1 MIKEENKVKSEK
13 GITMVVLV
21 ITVLLLMIVTA
32 SLATHSYDSL
42 QLSHLTKLDNDIE
55 TLNNRVASYYVEHG
69 NLPILDGV
77 MTKEDVSKYI
87 SDLSR
92 NDGEKYY
99 IIDLGELDNI
109 TLNYGK
115 GYLSRST
122 DSYIINEESHIIY
135 YLKGIYYDD
144 EMHYTTGKYQAA
156 VVEKESTSQTL
167 KADIGDY
174 VSYTPTSSK
183 YTVEGIYSGYDS
195 SNIEAKQGKTN
206 QTFSTNTTVKWRI
219 YSIDDKTLTLISSN
233 VVNPNLYLQGADG
246 YNNAV
251 YLLNYTCK
259 KLYSNYEINATARSI
274 NIEDIEKVSRFDPST
289 YEKYGEYGGKKLYS
303 ESIAYYPNI
312 FVNMRGQKVNSGSEG
327 TLEQSEQTS
336 MYYGLDKGSSIT
348 AKQTEYSY
356 TMSSTYMSDIYL
368 SLLRYAEGSTTTNMN
383 DYWLASRTVRCEP
396 NYAVFRLPV
405 VISGELSTK
414 RCIHFE

>member
-1 MIKEENKVKSEK
+1 
-13 GITMVVLV
+13 MVVLV

-32 SLATHSYDSL
+32 SLATHSYDSV

-69 NLPILDGV
+69 TLPILGEA

-92 NDGEKYY
+92 NDGDKYY
-99 IIDLGELDNI
+99 IIDLGELENI

-144 EMHYTTGKYQAA
+144 KMHYSVGNYQAA
-156 VVEKESTSQTL
+156 VVEKESTSQIL
-167 KADIGDY
+167 KTNIGDY

-183 YTVEGIYSGYDS
+183 YTVEGLYSGYDS
-195 SNIEAKQGKTN
+195 SNTSAKEGTSN

-219 YSIDDKTLTLISSN
+219 YSIDDTTLTLISSD
-233 VVNPNLYLQGADG
+233 VVNSNLYLQGADG

-251 YLLNYTCK
+251 YLLNYACK
-259 KLYSNYEINATARSI
+259 KLYSNYEMNATAR
-274 NIEDIEKVSRFDPST
+274 R
-289 YEKYGEYGGKKLYS
+289 YR
-303 ESIAYYPNI
+303 ESIKI
-312 FVNMRGQKVNSGSEG
+312 
-327 TLEQSEQTS
+327 
-336 MYYGLDKGSSIT
+336 
-348 AKQTEYSY
+348 
-356 TMSSTYMSDIYL
+356 
-368 SLLRYAEGSTTTNMN
+368 
-383 DYWLASRTVRCEP
+383 
-396 NYAVFRLPV
+396 
-405 VISGELSTK
+405 
-414 RCIHFE
+414 